1 MKPLDTLS
9 AISVA
14 IIWGMGFV
22 IAKAAMEHFSPIL
35 LMALRFTLTALCMI
49 WFFRP
54 DPKLF
59 NKLFWIAFVSAAIQY
74 SLTFT
79 GVSGIDASTAALLI
93 QLEVP
98 FAILLAAV
106 VLGDKLTIRQ
116 GVGVSLAFCGAIL
129 IVGEPK
135 LANNMRYVLM
145 VIGGG
150 FAWSLGQIMIKMMG
164 VSGGFSLIS
173 SVAVFAAPQLFIASY
188 LLEDNQIDQIITASP
203 AAWTAVVYL
212 GLVMTTLGYAMWYRL
227 LGLYDLNMVMPFLLL
242 LPVASVVGGYLFLD
256 EILTTKIAIGGL
268 LALAG
273 VAIITV
279 RIKQFTPIEDANS

>member
-203 AAWTAVVYL
+203 AAWAAVVYL
-212 GLVMTTLGYAMWYRL
+212 GLVMTALGYAMWYRL
-227 LGLYDLNMVMPFLLL
+227 LGLYDVNIVMPFLLL

-273 VAIITV
+273 VAIITL
-279 RIKQFTPIEDANS
+279 RIKQSTPIEGANS

>member
-98 FAILLAAV
+98 FGILMAALF
-106 VLGDKLTIRQ
+106 LGDKLTIHQ

-150 FAWSLGQIMIKMMG
+150 FAWSLGQIMIKILG
-164 VSGGFSLIS
+164 VTGGFSLIS

-203 AAWTAVVYL
+203 AAWAAVVYL

-227 LGLYDLNMVMPFLLL
+227 LGLYDVNMVMPFLLL

>member
-150 FAWSLGQIMIKMMG
+150 FAWSLGQIMIKIMG

-203 AAWTAVVYL
+203 AAWAAVVYL

-227 LGLYDLNMVMPFLLL
+227 LGLYDVNMVMPFLLL

-273 VAIITV
+273 VAIITL
-279 RIKQFTPIEDANS
+279 RIKQFTPIENANS

>member
-203 AAWTAVVYL
+203 AAWAAVVYL
-212 GLVMTTLGYAMWYRL
+212 GLVMTALGYAMWYRL
-227 LGLYDLNMVMPFLLL
+227 LGLYDVNMVMPFLLL
-242 LPVASVVGGYLFLD
+242 LPVASVVSGYLFLD

-273 VAIITV
+273 VAIITL
-279 RIKQFTPIEDANS
+279 RIKQSTPIEDANS

>member
-150 FAWSLGQIMIKMMG
+150 FAWSLGQIMIKILG
-164 VSGGFSLIS
+164 VTGGFSLIS

-188 LLEDNQIDQIITASP
+188 LLEDNQIEQIITASP
-203 AAWTAVVYL
+203 AAWAAVVYL
-212 GLVMTTLGYAMWYRL
+212 GLVMTALGYAMWYRL
-227 LGLYDLNMVMPFLLL
+227 LGLYDVNMVMPFLLL

-273 VAIITV
+273 VAIITL
-279 RIKQFTPIEDANS
+279 RIKQSTPIEDANS

>member
-98 FAILLAAV
+98 FGILMAALF
-106 VLGDKLTIRQ
+106 LGDKLTIHQ

-188 LLEDNQIDQIITASP
+188 LLEDNQINQIITASP
-203 AAWTAVVYL
+203 AAWAAVVYL

-227 LGLYDLNMVMPFLLL
+227 LGLYDVNMVMPFLLL

-273 VAIITV
+273 VAIITL
-279 RIKQFTPIEDANS
+279 RIKQSTPIEDANS

>member
-188 LLEDNQIDQIITASP
+188 LLEDNQINQIITASP
-203 AAWTAVVYL
+203 AAWAAVVYL
-212 GLVMTTLGYAMWYRL
+212 GLVMTALGYAMWYRL
-227 LGLYDLNMVMPFLLL
+227 LGLYDVNMVMPFLLL

-279 RIKQFTPIEDANS
+279 RIKQSTPIEDANS

>member
-203 AAWTAVVYL
+203 AAWAAVVYL
-212 GLVMTTLGYAMWYRL
+212 GLVMTALGYAMWYRL
-227 LGLYDLNMVMPFLLL
+227 LGLYDVNMVMPFLLL

-273 VAIITV
+273 VAIITL
-279 RIKQFTPIEDANS
+279 RIKQSTPIEDANS

>member
-106 VLGDKLTIRQ
+106 VLGDKLSIRQ

-135 LANNMRYVLM
+135 LASNMRYVLM

-150 FAWSLGQIMIKMMG
+150 FAWSLGQIMIKMMR

-203 AAWTAVVYL
+203 AAWAAVVYL
-212 GLVMTTLGYAMWYRL
+212 GLVMTALGYAMWYRL
-227 LGLYDLNMVMPFLLL
+227 LGLYDVNMVMPFLLL
-242 LPVASVVGGYLFLD
+242 LPVTSVVGGYLFLD
-256 EILTTKIAIGGL
+256 EILTTKTALGGL

-273 VAIITV
+273 VAIITL
-279 RIKQFTPIEDANS
+279 RIKQSKPIEDANS

>member
-98 FAILLAAV
+98 FGILMAALF
-106 VLGDKLTIRQ
+106 LGDKLTIHQ

-203 AAWTAVVYL
+203 AAWAAVVYL
-212 GLVMTTLGYAMWYRL
+212 GLVMTALGYAMWYRL
-227 LGLYDLNMVMPFLLL
+227 LGLYDVNIVMPFLLL
-242 LPVASVVGGYLFLD
+242 LPVASAVGGYLFLD
-256 EILTTKIAIGGL
+256 EILTTKVAIGGL

-273 VAIITV
+273 VAIITL
-279 RIKQFTPIEDANS
+279 RIKQSRPIEDANS

>member
-106 VLGDKLTIRQ
+106 LLGDKLTIRQ

-203 AAWTAVVYL
+203 AAWAAVVYL

-227 LGLYDLNMVMPFLLL
+227 LGLYDVNMVMPFLLL

-273 VAIITV
+273 VAIITL
-279 RIKQFTPIEDANS
+279 RIKQSTPIEDANS

>member
-203 AAWTAVVYL
+203 AAWAAVVYL
-212 GLVMTTLGYAMWYRL
+212 GMVMTALGYAMWYRL
-227 LGLYDLNMVMPFLLL
+227 LGLYDVNMVMPFLLL

-273 VAIITV
+273 VAIITL

>member
-14 IIWGMGFV
+14 VIWGMGFV

-135 LANNMRYVLM
+135 LADNMRYVLM

-203 AAWTAVVYL
+203 AAWAAVVYL

-227 LGLYDLNMVMPFLLL
+227 LGLYDVNMVMPFLLL
-242 LPVASVVGGYLFLD
+242 LPVASVIGGYLFLD

-279 RIKQFTPIEDANS
+279 RIKQSTPIEDANS

>member
-150 FAWSLGQIMIKMMG
+150 FAWSLGQIMIKIMG

-203 AAWTAVVYL
+203 AAWAAVVYL
-212 GLVMTTLGYAMWYRL
+212 GMVMTALGYAMWYRL
-227 LGLYDLNMVMPFLLL
+227 LGLYDVNMVMPFLLL

-279 RIKQFTPIEDANS
+279 RIKQSTPIEDANS

>member
-188 LLEDNQIDQIITASP
+188 LLEDNQIDQITTASP
-203 AAWTAVVYL
+203 AAWAAVVYL
-212 GLVMTTLGYAMWYRL
+212 GMVMTALGYAMWYRL
-227 LGLYDLNMVMPFLLL
+227 LGLYDVNMVMPFLLL

>member
-59 NKLFWIAFVSAAIQY
+59 NKLFWIAFVSAAVQY
-74 SLTFT
+74 SLTYT

-98 FAILLAAV
+98 FGILMAALF
-106 VLGDKLTIRQ
+106 LGDKLTIRQ
-116 GVGVSLAFCGAIL
+116 GVGVSLAFGGAIL

-135 LANNMRYVLM
+135 LANDMRYLLM

-150 FAWSLGQIMIKMMG
+150 FAWSLGQIMIKMLG

-188 LLEDNQIDQIITASP
+188 LLEDNQINQIITASP
-203 AAWTAVVYL
+203 AVWTAVVYL
-212 GLVMTTLGYAMWYRL
+212 GLVMTALGYAMWYRL
-227 LGLYDLNMVMPFLLL
+227 LGLYDINMVIPFLLL
-242 LPVASVVGGYLFLD
+242 LPVASVIGGYLFLD
-256 EILTTKIAIGGL
+256 EVLTTKIALGGL

-273 VAIITV
+273 VAIITL
-279 RIKQFTPIEDANS
+279 RIKRSKPI

>member
-203 AAWTAVVYL
+203 AAWAAVVYL
-212 GLVMTTLGYAMWYRL
+212 GLVMTALGYAMWYRL
-227 LGLYDLNMVMPFLLL
+227 LGLYDVNMVMPFLLL

-279 RIKQFTPIEDANS
+279 RIKQSTPIEDANS

>member
-35 LMALRFTLTALCMI
+35 LMALRFTLTALYMI

-106 VLGDKLTIRQ
+106 LLGDKLTIRQ

-150 FAWSLGQIMIKMMG
+150 FAWSLGQIMIKIMG

-203 AAWTAVVYL
+203 AAWAAVVYL
-212 GLVMTTLGYAMWYRL
+212 GLVMTALGYAMWYRL
-227 LGLYDLNMVMPFLLL
+227 LGLYDVNMVMPFLLL

>member
-106 VLGDKLTIRQ
+106 VLGDKLSIRQ

-188 LLEDNQIDQIITASP
+188 LLEDNQINQIITASP
-203 AAWTAVVYL
+203 TAWAAVVYL
-212 GLVMTTLGYAMWYRL
+212 GLVMTALGYAMWYRL
-227 LGLYDLNMVMPFLLL
+227 LGLYDVNMVMPFLLL

-279 RIKQFTPIEDANS
+279 RIKQSTPIEDANS

>member
-150 FAWSLGQIMIKMMG
+150 FAWSLGQIMIKILG
-164 VSGGFSLIS
+164 VTGGFSLIS

-203 AAWTAVVYL
+203 AAWAAVVYL

-227 LGLYDLNMVMPFLLL
+227 LGLYDVNMVMPFLLL

-279 RIKQFTPIEDANS
+279 RIKQSTPIEDANS

>member
-203 AAWTAVVYL
+203 AAWAAVVYL
-212 GLVMTTLGYAMWYRL
+212 GLVMTDFRLCHVVPTIRLVRCQHGHAILAAFASGFSRRWLSIFRRDFNYQNSHRWPPSFSRRRHNYAAY
-227 LGLYDLNMVMPFLLL
+227 
-242 LPVASVVGGYLFLD
+242 
-256 EILTTKIAIGGL
+256 
-268 LALAG
+268 
-273 VAIITV
+273 
-279 RIKQFTPIEDANS
+279 

>member
-203 AAWTAVVYL
+203 AAWAAVVYL

-227 LGLYDLNMVMPFLLL
+227 LGLYDVNMVMPFLLL

-256 EILTTKIAIGGL
+256 EILTTKIAMGGL

-273 VAIITV
+273 VAIITL

>member
-203 AAWTAVVYL
+203 AAWAAVVYL
-212 GLVMTTLGYAMWYRL
+212 GLVMTALGYAMWYRL
-227 LGLYDLNMVMPFLLL
+227 LGLYDVNMVIPFLLL

-256 EILTTKIAIGGL
+256 EILTPKIAVGGL

-273 VAIITV
+273 VAIITLRV
-279 RIKQFTPIEDANS
+279 KHSKPIKDTNS

>member
-150 FAWSLGQIMIKMMG
+150 FAWSLGQIMIKIMG

-203 AAWTAVVYL
+203 AAWAAVVYL
-212 GLVMTTLGYAMWYRL
+212 GLVMTALGYAMWYRL
-227 LGLYDLNMVMPFLLL
+227 LGLYDVNMVMPFLLL

-273 VAIITV
+273 VAIITL

>member
-188 LLEDNQIDQIITASP
+188 LLEDNQIDQITTASP
-203 AAWTAVVYL
+203 AAWAAVVYL
-212 GLVMTTLGYAMWYRL
+212 GLVMTALGYAMWYRL
-227 LGLYDLNMVMPFLLL
+227 LGLYDVNMVMPFLLL
-242 LPVASVVGGYLFLD
+242 LPVASVIGGYLFLD

-273 VAIITV
+273 VAIITL

>member
-188 LLEDNQIDQIITASP
+188 LLEDNQIDQITTASP
-203 AAWTAVVYL
+203 AAWAAVVYL
-212 GLVMTTLGYAMWYRL
+212 GLVMTALGYAMWYRL
-227 LGLYDLNMVMPFLLL
+227 LGLYDVNMVMPFLLL

-273 VAIITV
+273 VAIITL
-279 RIKQFTPIEDANS
+279 RIKQSTPIEDANS

>member
-203 AAWTAVVYL
+203 AAWVAVVYL

-227 LGLYDLNMVMPFLLL
+227 LGLYDVNMVMPFLLL

-273 VAIITV
+273 VAIITL
-279 RIKQFTPIEDANS
+279 RIKQSRPIEDANS

>member
-35 LMALRFTLTALCMI
+35 LMALRFSLTALCMV

-98 FAILLAAV
+98 FGILMAALF
-106 VLGDKLTIRQ
+106 LGDKLTIRQ

-135 LANNMRYVLM
+135 LANDMHYVLM

-150 FAWSLGQIMIKMMG
+150 FAWSLGQIMIKMLG

-188 LLEDNQIDQIITASP
+188 LLENNQIDQIITASP
-203 AAWTAVVYL
+203 AAWAAVAYL
-212 GLVMTTLGYAMWYRL
+212 GLVMTALGYAMWYRL
-227 LGLYDLNMVMPFLLL
+227 LGLYDVNMVMPFLLL
-242 LPVASVVGGYLFLD
+242 LPVASVTGGYLF
-256 EILTTKIAIGGL
+256 
-268 LALAG
+268 
-273 VAIITV
+273 
-279 RIKQFTPIEDANS
+279 

>member
-106 VLGDKLTIRQ
+106 LLGDKLTIRQ

-203 AAWTAVVYL
+203 AAWAAVVYL
-212 GLVMTTLGYAMWYRL
+212 GLVMTALGYAMWYRL
-227 LGLYDLNMVMPFLLL
+227 LGLYDVNMVMPFLLL

-273 VAIITV
+273 VAIITL
-279 RIKQFTPIEDANS
+279 RIKQSTPIEDANS

>member
-9 AISVA
+9 AISVT

-74 SLTFT
+74 SLTYT

-106 VLGDKLTIRQ
+106 VLGDKLSIRQ

-150 FAWSLGQIMIKMMG
+150 FAWSLGQIMIKMMR

-203 AAWTAVVYL
+203 AAWAAVVYL
-212 GLVMTTLGYAMWYRL
+212 GLVMTALGYAMWYRL
-227 LGLYDLNMVMPFLLL
+227 LGLYDVNMVMPFLLL

-279 RIKQFTPIEDANS
+279 RIKQSKPIEDANS

>member
-59 NKLFWIAFVSAAIQY
+59 NKLFWIAFVSAGIQY

-203 AAWTAVVYL
+203 AAWAAVVYL
-212 GLVMTTLGYAMWYRL
+212 GLVMTALGYAMWYRL
-227 LGLYDLNMVMPFLLL
+227 LGLYDVNMVMPFLLL

-273 VAIITV
+273 VAIITL

>member
-203 AAWTAVVYL
+203 AAWAAVVYL
-212 GLVMTTLGYAMWYRL
+212 GLVMTALGYAMWYRL
-227 LGLYDLNMVMPFLLL
+227 LGLYDVNMVMPFLLL

-273 VAIITV
+273 VAIITL
-279 RIKQFTPIEDANS
+279 RIKQFTPIEDADS

>member
-203 AAWTAVVYL
+203 AAWAAVVYL
-212 GLVMTTLGYAMWYRL
+212 GLVMTALGYAMWYRL
-227 LGLYDLNMVMPFLLL
+227 LGLYDVNMVMPFLLL
-242 LPVASVVGGYLFLD
+242 LPVASVIGGYLFLD

-279 RIKQFTPIEDANS
+279 RIKQSTPIEDANS

>member
-106 VLGDKLTIRQ
+106 VLGDKLSIRQ

-188 LLEDNQIDQIITASP
+188 LLEDNQIDQITTASP
-203 AAWTAVVYL
+203 AAWAADVYL
-212 GLVMTTLGYAMWYRL
+212 GLVMTALGYAMWYRL
-227 LGLYDLNMVMPFLLL
+227 LGLYDVNMVMPFLLL

-279 RIKQFTPIEDANS
+279 RIKQSTPIEDANS

>member
-203 AAWTAVVYL
+203 AAWAAVVYL
-212 GLVMTTLGYAMWYRL
+212 GLVMTALGYAMWYRL
-227 LGLYDLNMVMPFLLL
+227 LGLYDVNMVMPFLLL

-273 VAIITV
+273 VAIITL

>member
-203 AAWTAVVYL
+203 AAWAAVVYL
-212 GLVMTTLGYAMWYRL
+212 GLVMTALGYAMWYRL
-227 LGLYDLNMVMPFLLL
+227 LGLYDVNMVIPFLLL

-273 VAIITV
+273 VAIITL
-279 RIKQFTPIEDANS
+279 RIKQSTPIEDANS

>member
-203 AAWTAVVYL
+203 AAWAAVVYL

-227 LGLYDLNMVMPFLLL
+227 LGLYDVNMVMPFLLL

-273 VAIITV
+273 VAIITL
-279 RIKQFTPIEDANS
+279 RIKQSTPIEGANS

>member
-173 SVAVFAAPQLFIASY
+173 SVAVFAAPQLFISSY

-203 AAWTAVVYL
+203 AAWAAVVYL
-212 GLVMTTLGYAMWYRL
+212 GLVMTALGYAMWYRL
-227 LGLYDLNMVMPFLLL
+227 LGLYDVNMVIPFLLL

-273 VAIITV
+273 VAIITL
-279 RIKQFTPIEDANS
+279 RIKQSTPIEDANS

>member
-59 NKLFWIAFVSAAIQY
+59 NKLFWIAVVSAAIQY

-203 AAWTAVVYL
+203 AAWAAVVYL

-227 LGLYDLNMVMPFLLL
+227 LGLYDVNMVMPFLLL

>member
-203 AAWTAVVYL
+203 AAWAAVVYL
-212 GLVMTTLGYAMWYRL
+212 GLVMTALGYAMWYRL
-227 LGLYDLNMVMPFLLL
+227 LGLYDVNMVMPFLLL
-242 LPVASVVGGYLFLD
+242 LPVASVIGGYLFLD

-273 VAIITV
+273 VAIITL